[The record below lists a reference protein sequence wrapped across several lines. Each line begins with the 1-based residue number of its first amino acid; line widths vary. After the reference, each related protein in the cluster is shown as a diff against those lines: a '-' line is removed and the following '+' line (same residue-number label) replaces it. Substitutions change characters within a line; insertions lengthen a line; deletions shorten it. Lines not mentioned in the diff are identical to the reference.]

1 MTSPPH
7 VRTRLWVTALL
18 PVLLVACEGRRSSE
32 DRGGLAL
39 QPEAEAVAQAGVSA
53 DPQRSAAPFQAY
65 AQCRIAHGGM
75 FVDLGTDAS
84 HARRSFALGPFAD
97 LASDTWSDQSYTR
110 FAAAQVDYDFWL
122 TRPVENLEIRVR
134 AKAGSSNSLSAS
146 VGQHRLGSVRLRGEN
161 FQNVSFPSLKAALPA
176 GRHQL
181 TLRWSGRPASDGRPY
196 GMAEWIHWAEP
207 GQSLDDYRPP
217 RQRSLTDDVILG
229 GEPRRSIVLEA
240 PGNLSCP
247 LQPAGDAQLELGL
260 GYWGEG
266 SGVAQILAR
275 RDGAAPQILAE
286 RRVTGGASARWT
298 DLTIDL
304 DKLGNHLV
312 QLELNAVSD
321 SPTGRLAFSDPRL
334 ITPPSNVGAAHAKLV
349 VLLVASGL
357 HRELLPP
364 FEGTRRLRHLNQL
377 ADASARFPEY
387 RVPTTLLGGVMAS
400 LLTGLPPVAHALQ
413 MRKARLPERVQTLAD
428 RIHESSGESALFT
441 GVPQTRAA
449 FGFARGWNHYEAFS
463 PVHDIPASAPLE
475 RARTWLEEALERD
488 PDVPRFVVIHVRGGH
503 PPWDLSRDEVEE
515 LEPRE
520 YNGLL
525 EARRG
530 GIILANI
537 RSNPRLAQRRLSG
550 PDWVRLRALQLAALG
565 KQDDALGS
573 LIELLTRANLWDD
586 TLFVFTGDVAMGDP
600 PEAPFG
606 TARTLTED
614 RLLSPLWIKFAQS
627 RFAGTAVPGL
637 VTSTDVANTVASALG
652 VRLPDELLGA
662 DLYRLAGGDPPPLG
676 RSLLATL
683 GQEYSLRWGQWL
695 LRGTSPKP
703 PTLCELSVDPAC
715 ANDVLY
721 QSPLAAESLWRAT
734 FEEHRRQ
741 RSLDNAAQAAEAAL
755 LDRDTAAALQVWGD

>member
-1 MTSPPH
+1 MTSARQ
-7 VRTRLWVTALL
+7 VRDLLWAAALL
-18 PVLLVACEGRRSSE
+18 PTLLIACEARRSPE
-32 DRGGLAL
+32 GRGGLAL
-39 QPEAEAVAQAGVSA
+39 RPEAEAVAQTGVSA
-53 DPQRSAAPFQAY
+53 DPQRSGAPFQAY
-65 AQCRIAHGGM
+65 AHCRIAHGGM
-75 FVDLGTDAS
+75 FVDLGSDTS

-110 FAAAQVDYDFWL
+110 FAAALVHYDFWL
-122 TRPVENLEIRVR
+122 TRPVENLEIRIR
-134 AKAGSSNSLSAS
+134 ARAGSSNSLSAS
-146 VGQHRLGSVRLRGEN
+146 VGQLRLGSVRLRGDS
-161 FQNVSFPSLKAALPA
+161 FQNVSFPSLKAALAP

-207 GQSLDDYRPP
+207 GQSMDEYRPP

-240 PGNLSCP
+240 PGSLSCP
-247 LQPAGDAQLELGL
+247 VQVAGDAQLELGL

-275 RDGAAPQILAE
+275 RDGAAAQILAE
-286 RRVTGGASARWT
+286 RRVTGGANARWT
-298 DLTIDL
+298 DLTLDL
-304 DKLGNHLV
+304 AKLGNHLV

-321 SPTGRLAFSDPRL
+321 SPSGRLAFSDPRL
-334 ITPPSNVGAAHAKLV
+334 IARGNSVGPARAKLV
-349 VLLVASGL
+349 VLVVASGL

-364 FEGTRRLRHLNQL
+364 FAGTRRLRHLNQL
-377 ADASARFPEY
+377 ATVSARFPEY
-387 RVPTTLLGGVMAS
+387 RVPTTLVAGVMAS
-400 LLTGLPPVAHALQ
+400 LLTGLPPVAHQLQ
-413 MRKARLPERVQTLAD
+413 MPKARLPQRVQTLAD

-463 PVHDIPASAPLE
+463 PVNDISASAPLE
-475 RARTWLEEALERD
+475 RARAWLEQALERD

-503 PPWDLSRDEVEE
+503 PPWDLSRDEVAE

-537 RSNPRLAQRRLSG
+537 RSNTRLAQRRLSG

-573 LIELLTRANLWDD
+573 LIELLTRANLWEE

-606 TARTLTED
+606 SSRTLTEE
-614 RLLSPLWIKFAQS
+614 RLLSPLWIKFPEG
-627 RFAGTAVPGL
+627 RFSGHVVPGL
-637 VTSTDVANTVASALG
+637 VTSGDVANTVAGALG
-652 VRLPDELLGA
+652 VRLPDELAGA
-662 DLYRLAGGDPPPLG
+662 DLYRLAAGEQPPLG

-683 GQEYSLRWGQWL
+683 GQDYALRWGPWL
-695 LRGTSPKP
+695 LRGTSPKA

-715 ANDVLY
+715 ANDVLH

-741 RSLDNAAQAAEAAL
+741 RALENAAQAPEAAL
-755 LDRDTAAALQVWGD
+755 LDKDTAAALQVWGD